1 MNFEN
6 YTRQLKHV
14 CAFPFNISSKIDM
27 IIIKEMKNFEKIL
40 VKSVDTKQSLILVPF
55 NNSISTSILQT
66 KWNVLIACHIK
77 SEREREIK
85 LQSNVSARLNKK
97 TNVPV
102 VWYNLP
108 VWCFIFLCLSFV
120 HSSNFILFIL
130 YYLHN
135 FELDR
140 RSCPC

>member
-27 IIIKEMKNFEKIL
+27 IIIKEMKNFEKKIL

-66 KWNVLIACHIK
+66 KWNVFIACPIK
-77 SEREREIK
+77 SEREREREK
-85 LQSNVSARLNKK
+85 LNYRETYWHGWIRKQMC
-97 TNVPV
+97 
-102 VWYNLP
+102 W
-108 VWCFIFLCLSFV
+108 
-120 HSSNFILFIL
+120 
-130 YYLHN
+130 
-135 FELDR
+135 
-140 RSCPC
+140 